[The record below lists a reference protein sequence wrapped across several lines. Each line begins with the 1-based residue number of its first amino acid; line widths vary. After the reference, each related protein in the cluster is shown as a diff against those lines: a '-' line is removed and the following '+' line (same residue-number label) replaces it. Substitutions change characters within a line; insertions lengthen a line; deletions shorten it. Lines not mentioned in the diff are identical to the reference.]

1 MTIPKD
7 SGIPYSEKAR
17 ERYEEL
23 TKAMPV
29 PPLLK
34 EWASLMTAR
43 HGEKVKV
50 HQSVYT
56 NWLTALL
63 IVRYGE
69 AESFWPKEFSDK
81 DINRAAFWIRGQMPE
96 GVSYHPD
103 IKGKA
108 DSILS
113 VGLKTLIM
121 LVVGGFLSWAYDPMF
136 LLTLPLILGTAL
148 TDLSEDNMIEGFNR
162 SRFLTINDWAT
173 IAYVVGDVVQSA
185 TWNDRLFRCVVAG
198 TSSGVEPAFGA
209 NVGDEVTDSGSVV
222 WVTCGVGPLK
232 DPIFWALF
240 TAAPGETGG
249 GTEVTGGAYARTAH
263 QPLDA
268 NYDVPS
274 GGTGITAN
282 SLAITFPAPVGA
294 NWGTVVSFARVDR
307 ATGVASMFS
316 YAALTSSEVINDGDQ
331 APRFAVGA
339 LTSTWA

>member
-1 MTIPKD
+1 MPVQPH
-7 SGIPYSEKAR
+7 SGVPYSEDAK
-17 ERYEEL
+17 ERYKEL
-23 TKAMPV
+23 TEAIPV
-29 PPLLK
+29 PTLLK

-69 AESFWPKEFSDK
+69 AESYWPKEFSDK
-81 DINRAAFWIRGQMPE
+81 DINRAAFWVRGKTPE
-96 GVSYHPD
+96 GVRYHPD

-108 DSILS
+108 DSILN
-113 VGLKTLIM
+113 VGLKMSIIALM
-121 LVVGGFLSWAYDPMF
+121 VGGLGWFIDPMF
-136 LLTLPLILGTAL
+136 FWLLPLMGTAL

-173 IAYVVGDVVQSA
+173 IAYVVGDVVQSN

-198 TSSGVEPAFGA
+198 TSSGGEPSFGA
-209 NVGDEVTDSGSVV
+209 NVGDEVTDSGGVV
-222 WVTCGVGPLK
+222 WVTCAVGPLK

-249 GTEVTGGAYARTAH
+249 GTEVTGGAYARAAH

-274 GGTGITAN
+274 GGTGLTAN
-282 SLAITFPAPVGA
+282 TLAITFPAPVGA

-331 APRFAVGA
+331 APRFAIGA

>member
-1 MTIPKD
+1 MPVQPD
-7 SGIPYSEKAR
+7 SGIPYSEEAKK
-17 ERYEEL
+17 RYQEL
-23 TKAMPV
+23 TDAIPV
-29 PPLLK
+29 PSLLK
-34 EWASLMTAR
+34 EWVALMTAR

-69 AESFWPKEFSDK
+69 AEGYWPKEFSDK
-81 DINRAAFWIRGQMPE
+81 DVNRAAFWLRGKTPE
-96 GVSYHPD
+96 GVHYHPD

-108 DSILS
+108 DSILN
-113 VGLKTLIM
+113 VGLKMSIIALM
-121 LVVGGFLSWAYDPMF
+121 LGGLAWFVDPMF
-136 LLTLPLILGTAL
+136 LLFLPLMGTAL

-162 SRFLTINDWAT
+162 SRFLTINNWAT

-198 TSSGVEPAFGA
+198 TSSGGEPAFGA
-209 NVGDEVTDSGSVV
+209 NVGDEVTDSGGVV

-274 GGTGITAN
+274 GGTGQTAN
-282 SLAITFPAPVGA
+282 TLAITFPAPSGA

-316 YAALTSSEVINDGDQ
+316 YASLTSSEIINDGDQ
-331 APRFAVGA
+331 APRFAIGA

>member
-1 MTIPKD
+1 MATPKD
-7 SGIPYSEKAR
+7 SGIPYSEKAK
-17 ERYEEL
+17 ERYQEL
-23 TKAMPV
+23 TDAILV

-34 EWASLMTAR
+34 EWVSLMTAR

-81 DINRAAFWIRGQMPE
+81 DINRAAFWLRGKMPE
-96 GVSYHPD
+96 GVHYHPD

-108 DSILS
+108 DSILT
-113 VGLKTLIM
+113 VGLKTAVMMI
-121 LVVGGFLSWAYDPMF
+121 VGGFLAWAYDPMF

-148 TDLSEDNMIEGFNR
+148 TDLAEDNMIEGFNR
-162 SRFLTINDWAT
+162 SKLLTIDDWT
-173 IAYVVGDVVQSA
+173 TQAYSVGDVVQPA
-185 TWNDRLFRCVVAG
+185 TWIDRVFRCVVAG
-198 TSSGVEPAFGA
+198 TSTGSEPAFNTAIGA
-209 NVGDEVTDSGSVV
+209 ETTDSGGVV
-222 WVTCGVGPLK
+222 WVSCAVGPLK
-232 DPIFWALF
+232 EPIFWALF

-268 NYDVPS
+268 NYDAPA
-274 GGTGITAN
+274 GGTGQTAN
-282 SLAITFPAPVGA
+282 SLAITFPAPSGA

-307 ATGVASMFS
+307 ATGTASMFS
-316 YAALTSSEVINDGDQ
+316 YASLTSSEVINDGDQ
-331 APRFAVGA
+331 APRFAIGA